1 MHNTIWNNAQCADGD
16 QVECNATQIVRM
28 QCKKVRQCTR
38 GLQRLLKCTANALQ
52 ALDALHFPSARFQTP
67 TTLNHRL
74 NYLRWHSINKG
85 FPSPPAI
92 YLNWHSIKQPI
103 QWFTRSEFSLLFFA
117 SNKKKWG
124 HSPNQSSRLSRI
136 WIEKHKNRGVLALVV
151 DSLILQHKFMNTKDV
166 KTDIFCKCL

>member
-1 MHNTIWNNAQCADGD
+1 MHNTKWNNAQCADGD
-16 QVECNATQIVRM
+16 QVEYNAKQIVRSSV
-28 QCKKVRQCTR
+28 KKCDSAP

-67 TTLNHRL
+67 TTLDQRL

-103 QWFTRSEFSLLFFA
+103 QWFTRSEFTWCYVMGPFSQSVFTTVKNLNKETQEQGSSCIDGRFA
-117 SNKKKWG
+117 YIAT
-124 HSPNQSSRLSRI
+124 QFI
-136 WIEKHKNRGVLALVV
+136 
-151 DSLILQHKFMNTKDV
+151 NTRDV
-166 KTDIFCKCL
+166 KTDIFFKRL

>member
-1 MHNTIWNNAQCADGD
+1 MHNTKWNNAWCADGD
-16 QVECNATQIVRM
+16 QVEYNAKQIVRSSV
-28 QCKKVRQCTR
+28 KKCDSAP

-67 TTLNHRL
+67 TTLDHRL

-117 SNKKKWG
+117 SMGPFSQPVFTTVKNLNMETQEQG
-124 HSPNQSSRLSRI
+124 SSCIDGRF
-136 WIEKHKNRGVLALVV
+136 A
-151 DSLILQHKFMNTKDV
+151 
-166 KTDIFCKCL
+166 

>member
-1 MHNTIWNNAQCADGD
+1 MHNTKWNNAQCADGD
-16 QVECNATQIVRM
+16 QVEYNAKQIVRS
-28 QCKKVRQCTR
+28 CVKKCDSAP

-67 TTLNHRL
+67 TTLDHRL

-103 QWFTRSEFSLLFFA
+103 QWFTRSEFTWWVHSL
-117 SNKKKWG
+117 
-124 HSPNQSSRLSRI
+124 NQSSRRSRI
-136 WIEKHKNRGVLALVV
+136 WIWKHKNRGVLALVV
-151 DSLILQHKFMNTKDV
+151 DSLILQHNLSTLEMWKRIFFVNVYNYTKG
-166 KTDIFCKCL
+166 